1 MTMTTTLKSGAL
13 ALILSA
19 ASIASAAAAD
29 TDQLARQSGAGA
41 AATASIDMLA
51 ALKFNRDTGRDGQ
64 QTVVSSRSMP
74 NATDAVAAAH
84 FNRNASAQEI
94 QPVIAPRGTVVVTPA
109 RNAQL
114 IAAAGLASGAYT
126 LDAGVAAK
134 FARDDD
140 DNAN

>member
-1 MTMTTTLKSGAL
+1 MTTTFKSGAL

-51 ALKFNRDTGRDGQ
+51 ALKFNQDAGRDGQ
-64 QTVVSSRSMP
+64 QTVVSSRSVP

-84 FNRNASAQEI
+84 FNRNASADAV
-94 QPVIAPRGTVVVTPA
+94 QPVIAPRGTVVVTPV
-109 RNAQL
+109 RDAQL
-114 IAAAGLASGAYT
+114 IAAAGLSGSTAYT
-126 LDAGVAAK
+126 LDAVVAAK

-140 DNAN
+140 DNAF

>member
-1 MTMTTTLKSGAL
+1 
-13 ALILSA
+13 
-19 ASIASAAAAD
+19 
-29 TDQLARQSGAGA
+29 
-41 AATASIDMLA
+41 MLA
-51 ALKFNRDTGRDGQ
+51 ALKFNQDAGRDGQ

-84 FNRNASAQEI
+84 FNRNASAQEV

-126 LDAGVAAK
+126 LDAVVAAK